1 MKISVTE
8 KHIEDGNQKDGCD
21 CAVSL
26 ALKEVIDPKIG
37 EPFSSPMVI
46 HLISSEVGISFV
58 QTPPEVS
65 RFIQRFDQDK
75 RLVSPFDFN
84 LDIPSDYLKP
94 EYRELG
100 SCPTS

>member
-1 MKISVTE
+1 MRISVTQG
-8 KHIEDGNQKDGCD
+8 HIEEGKQKDGCN

-26 ALKEVIDPKIG
+26 ALKEVLDPKIG
-37 EPFSSPMVI
+37 EPFSSSIVI

-65 RFIQRFDQDK
+65 RFIQRFDLDK
-75 RLVSPFDFN
+75 RLVSPLDFD
-84 LDIPSDYLKP
+84 LDIPSDYLKS

-100 SCPTS
+100 SCPIS